1 MHVWRCPIPL
11 EWDTAGTGR
20 KMAFGGW
27 ECGFWPGKGQID
39 AGTPHPG
46 DGTLWDMQGAM
57 DSGQLTMDN
66 AKRAADCRSTVYFP
80 LSTLS
85 AAGRPPPPLCGILFH
100 SVAEEAGER
109 GSRGAAE
116 TAILARSALALLPSW
131 RSWRLGGSISRAPR
145 RYEMR
150 LGRAKFR
157 LLQAKFELFGHFL
170 SVFSTQ
176 LGGETAIF
184 GWKRGCVGA
193 SSDAAFDATPEWTI
207 G

>member
-57 DSGQLTMDN
+57 DNGQLTMDN

-85 AAGRPPPPLCGILFH
+85 AAGRPPPPPLLH
-100 SVAEEAGER
+100 SVSFCCGRSCEEGEP
-109 GSRGAAE
+109 GSSGDGHTGTFGIGIIAF
-116 TAILARSALALLPSW
+116 LALL
-131 RSWRLGGSISRAPR
+131 APR
-145 RYEMR
+145 RFNFP
-150 LGRAKFR
+150 RAQTVRNAPWARQVQTFTGEVR
-157 LLQAKFELFGHFL
+157 TFWPLFERF
-170 SVFSTQ
+170 
-176 LGGETAIF
+176 
-184 GWKRGCVGA
+184 
-193 SSDAAFDATPEWTI
+193 FDAVGGRNRDIRLETGVRRSVI
-207 G
+207 GCRF

>member
-20 KMAFGGW
+20 KMASGGW
-27 ECGFWPGKGQID
+27 ECGFWLGKGQID

-46 DGTLWDMQGAM
+46 DGTLWDIQGAM
-57 DSGQLTMDN
+57 DNGQLIMDN

-85 AAGRPPPPLCGILFH
+85 AAGHPPPPLCGILFH
-100 SVAEEAGER
+100 SAAEEAGER

-131 RSWRLGGSISRAPR
+131 RSWRAWRFNFPRAQTVRNAPWARQVQTFTGQVRTFWPLFERFFVAIGR
-145 RYEMR
+145 RNRDIR
-150 LGRAKFR
+150 LKTGVGR
-157 LLQAKFELFGHFL
+157 
-170 SVFSTQ
+170 SVV
-176 LGGETAIF
+176 
-184 GWKRGCVGA
+184 GCR
-193 SSDAAFDATPEWTI
+193 F
-207 G
+207 